1 MKRYEKKFQNSQD
14 GSDTTWEDSRQPWPW
29 EKSISC
35 MDRCCSCQILATCFK
50 FLPWRAAATQ
60 IRAFCINEART
71 CPSENSH
78 FFEFRVWLIRSLVIV
93 MRIDA
98 GMTFIS
104 NESVVFGC
112 FPESVGHRMFSWDHY
127 VCFEK
132 ILVPI
137 NPLSWASW
145 ACRSTIY
152 RDAQSR
158 LPLFLRLVGF
168 ELCLRYLSLQKL
180 TS

>member
-1 MKRYEKKFQNSQD
+1 M
-14 GSDTTWEDSRQPWPW
+14 
-29 EKSISC
+29 
-35 MDRCCSCQILATCFK
+35 
-50 FLPWRAAATQ
+50 
-60 IRAFCINEART
+60 
-71 CPSENSH
+71 
-78 FFEFRVWLIRSLVIV
+78 
-93 MRIDA
+93 
-98 GMTFIS
+98 
-104 NESVVFGC
+104 VFGC
-112 FPESVGHRMFSWDHY
+112 FLESVGHRMFSWDHY

-137 NPLSWASW
+137 NPLSWVSSL
-145 ACRSTIY
+145 CRSAIY

>member
-1 MKRYEKKFQNSQD
+1 M
-14 GSDTTWEDSRQPWPW
+14 
-29 EKSISC
+29 
-35 MDRCCSCQILATCFK
+35 
-50 FLPWRAAATQ
+50 
-60 IRAFCINEART
+60 
-71 CPSENSH
+71 
-78 FFEFRVWLIRSLVIV
+78 
-93 MRIDA
+93 
-98 GMTFIS
+98 
-104 NESVVFGC
+104 VFGC
-112 FPESVGHRMFSWDHY
+112 FLESVGHRMFSWDHY

-137 NPLSWASW
+137 NPLFWVSSL
-145 ACRSTIY
+145 CRSAIY